1 VVNDLSGGI
10 SKMNR
15 GVVFLSVACLSIAA
29 CGPATTP
36 VQSQS
41 TPATPA
47 APAVAASPATPAAAV
62 DHTAEVLAWR
72 ERRVGNLRK
81 PDGWLSLVGLHWLIE
96 GEQSVGSGEDNAI
109 VLATGPE
116 RLGTM
121 RVSQGKLEFI
131 ADAAARDLRLQSL
144 QADAWVDI
152 SSAAGVA
159 VALQPDSGEQPG
171 RILIGTDSSV
181 TPIERGGKLALRVKD
196 ANAATRAGFAGI
208 DYFDIDPGWRIE
220 AQWTAY
226 ATPQS
231 FEIQNVL
238 GMIEK
243 MPNPGYASFSRN
255 GREYRLYPVIEEGEA
270 DWFFIFADRTSG
282 RETYGPGRFFY
293 ATPVADGE
301 KIVLDFNKAYNPPCA
316 FTEYS
321 TCPLPPPENRL
332 DLAVTAGEKK
342 YKAH

>member
-1 VVNDLSGGI
+1 
-10 SKMNR
+10 MNR
-15 GVVFLSVACLSIAA
+15 SAVFLGLVCVSMAA
-29 CGPATTP
+29 CSPVTTP
-36 VQSQS
+36 VQSQPVETVPAES
-41 TPATPA
+41 AGAAAPATPA
-47 APAVAASPATPAAAV
+47 VAL
-62 DHTAEVLAWR
+62 DHTSEVLAWR

-81 PDGWLSLVGLHWLIE
+81 PDGWLSLVGLHWLSE
-96 GEQSVGSGEDNAI
+96 GGQSVGAGKDNAV

-116 RLGTM
+116 HLGVI
-121 RVSQGKLEFI
+121 RVSQGRLEFTP
-131 ADAAARDLRLQSL
+131 DASVRDLRLQSL

-152 SSAAGVA
+152 SPAAGAA

-171 RILIGTDSSV
+171 RILIGTDSSI

-208 DYFDIDPGWRIE
+208 DYFDIDADWRIE
-220 AQWTAY
+220 AQWTAH
-226 ATPQS
+226 ATPQA

-243 MPNPGYASFSRN
+243 MPNPGYASFTRN
-255 GREYRLYPVIEEGEA
+255 GREYRIYPVIEEGAA

-293 ATPVADGE
+293 ATPVADGG
-301 KIVLDFNKAYNPPCA
+301 KVVLDFNKAYNPPCA

-342 YKAH
+342 YKAHP